1 MDEYSRRQEV
11 LIRIAKL
18 LEHMPEDVLLQLI
31 QRWEVELNEIL
42 ANDPR
47 ALTCDE
53 PESTSSNKS

>member
-31 QRWEVELNEIL
+31 QRWEVELNQIL
-42 ANDPR
+42 TSDPS
-47 ALTCDE
+47 ALTYDE
-53 PESTSSNKS
+53 PESTTFNKS